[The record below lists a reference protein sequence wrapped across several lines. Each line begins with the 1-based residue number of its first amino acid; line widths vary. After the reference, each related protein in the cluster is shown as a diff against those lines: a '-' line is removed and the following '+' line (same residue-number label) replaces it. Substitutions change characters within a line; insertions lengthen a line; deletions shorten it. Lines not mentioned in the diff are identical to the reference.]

1 MIVVQERILTELQHG
16 RLMVS
21 NKDMLMLSSYNSPT
35 SRKSLKIFLP
45 VRYHCDTLGHNDDV
59 DKCDGIG
66 LLVEVISS
74 LDKLRRPF

>member
-1 MIVVQERILTELQHG
+1 
-16 RLMVS
+16 
-21 NKDMLMLSSYNSPT
+21 MLSSYNSPT